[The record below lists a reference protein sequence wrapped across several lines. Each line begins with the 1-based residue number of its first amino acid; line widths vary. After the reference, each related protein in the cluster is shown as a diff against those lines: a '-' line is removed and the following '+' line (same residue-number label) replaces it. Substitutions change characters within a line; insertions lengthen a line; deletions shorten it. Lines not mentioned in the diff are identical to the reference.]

1 MKITIRLILSLVLI
15 VALAGTVFSLYQV
28 NREKGRLAADLERRS
43 FMLADSLQ
51 VSLVPLIESNAA
63 EKLRR
68 LVNRFGNRE
77 RLKGIV
83 VFDINGILLAS
94 STNQELS
101 ESVPY
106 AQIVESIV
114 EKRTTGKFVN
124 TKGERAYASV
134 TPIVRED
141 NQTIGALAIFNDTAY
156 IDVRLKE
163 IWKDNIIRFF
173 TLSILVAL
181 STVLVVRWSIT
192 GPIERKEYRAC
203 YVSQGKR
210 SGAHYL

>member
-1 MKITIRLILSLVLI
+1 MQQRNYV
-15 VALAGTVFSLYQV
+15 
-28 NREKGRLAADLERRS
+28 
-43 FMLADSLQ
+43 
-51 VSLVPLIESNAA
+51 VSLTALGIEN
-63 EKLRR
+63 
-68 LVNRFGNRE
+68 
-77 RLKGIV
+77 LKGIV

-124 TKGERAYASV
+124 TKGRRAYASV

-173 TLSILVAL
+173 TLSILVA
-181 STVLVVRWSIT
+181 
-192 GPIERKEYRAC
+192 
-203 YVSQGKR
+203 
-210 SGAHYL
+210 